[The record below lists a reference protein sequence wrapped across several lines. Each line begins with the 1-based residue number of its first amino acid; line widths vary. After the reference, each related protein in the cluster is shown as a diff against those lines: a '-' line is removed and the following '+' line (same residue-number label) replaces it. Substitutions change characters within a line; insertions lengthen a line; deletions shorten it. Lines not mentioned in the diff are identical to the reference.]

1 MARRRPGLGRG
12 LAELLGEP
20 APAPDATAERDDE
33 AARDE
38 NASDAALGAAAPH
51 TESTLVDLP
60 VSSIRPNPRQ
70 PRRSMDAEGLQ
81 ELARSIASAGVVQPI
96 IVRPA
101 GDGYEL
107 VAGERRWRAAQMAG
121 FSVVPA
127 ILRAASDVES
137 LELALIENV
146 VGQQLNPL
154 DEALALHMLLE
165 DLGVTQEQLGA
176 RVGKSRP
183 AIANKIRL
191 LELPAPVQ
199 QMLAEGRLSEGH
211 GRALLGAE
219 SRAAL
224 LRLARKAADEG
235 WSVRVV
241 EAAVRRANEGTTD
254 RSAAAARRRPAGC
267 PRADPRALL
276 RHVRGRAPGQGA
288 GRRRVGRVALSRSRP
303 PARDAG
309 PAGRRLSSR
318 R

>member
-1 MARRRPGLGRG
+1 MARRKPGLGRG

-20 APAPDATAERDDE
+20 PATTPDPTAEANTRPTPPED
-33 AARDE
+33 
-38 NASDAALGAAAPH
+38 ASDTARTSSTAH
-51 TESTLVDLP
+51 TEGTLVDLP
-60 VSSIRPNPRQ
+60 VTSIRPNPRQ

-81 ELARSIASAGVVQPI
+81 ELARSIESAGVVQPI
-96 IVRPA
+96 IVRPS
-101 GDGYEL
+101 GEGYEL

-146 VGQQLNPL
+146 VRQQLNPL

-183 AIANKIRL
+183 SIANKIRL

-211 GRALLGAE
+211 GRALLGVE
-219 SRAAL
+219 SRSAL
-224 LRLARKAADEG
+224 VRLARKAADEG
-235 WSVRVV
+235 WSVRAM
-241 EAAVRRANEGTTD
+241 EAAARKANEGTPRPSAPSAVVPRDILEQAHD
-254 RSAAAARRRPAGC
+254 RFFGVFEVV
-267 PRADPRALL
+267 PRVK
-276 RHVRGRAPGQGA
+276 VRGVGGA
-288 GRRRVGRVALSRSRP
+288 VELP
-303 PARDAG
+303 FRDLDHL
-309 PAGRRLSSR
+309 REMLERLGDG
-318 R
+318 

>member
-1 MARRRPGLGRG
+1 MARRKPGLGRG

-20 APAPDATAERDDE
+20 GATTPATTAENEDE
-33 AARDE
+33 PTQPSS
-38 NASDAALGAAAPH
+38 ASDAARGAAAAH

-81 ELARSIASAGVVQPI
+81 ELARSIESAGVVQPI
-96 IVRPA
+96 IVRPV
-101 GDGYEL
+101 GDAYEL

-146 VGQQLNPL
+146 VRQQLNPL

-191 LELPAPVQ
+191 LELPAQVQ
-199 QMLAEGRLSEGH
+199 QLLAEGRLSEGH

-219 SRAAL
+219 SRSAL
-224 LRLARKAADEG
+224 VRLARKAADDG
-235 WSVRVV
+235 WSVRAV
-241 EAAVRRANEGTTD
+241 EAAVRKANEATTD
-254 RSAAAARRRPAGC
+254 RSAPSTAAV
-267 PRADPRALL
+267 PRDVLERTHERFFGMFGVVPRM
-276 RHVRGRAPGQGA
+276 RVRGVGGA
-288 GRRRVGRVALSRSRP
+288 VELP
-303 PARDAG
+303 FRDLDHL
-309 PAGRRLSSR
+309 REMLDRLGDG
-318 R
+318 